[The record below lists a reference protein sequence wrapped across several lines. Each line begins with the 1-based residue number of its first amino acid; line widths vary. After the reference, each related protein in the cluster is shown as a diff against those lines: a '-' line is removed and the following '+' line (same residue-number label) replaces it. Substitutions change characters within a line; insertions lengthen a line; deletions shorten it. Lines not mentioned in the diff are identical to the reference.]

1 VNYQKLLED
10 RKIRSSVPCR
20 IDFGGTLDL
29 ATFYLPLNRIKP
41 STVNLAVDLRTTVT
55 LSAWTPGRIRIS
67 SRGFES
73 AEFDADEAPFNH
85 PMGLMFACAA
95 YFNAQGVHIK
105 IDSASPPRSALGGS
119 SAAAVAIIAAF
130 YAALGRPVDQASIAM
145 AAHSLESSVA
155 GVVCGAQDQLAA
167 AFGGVNQ
174 WYWQLDQNFDQN
186 LDRNGPSFVR
196 KDLLLN
202 FDKDELDRHLLVA
215 YCGNPHESKDIN
227 QRWVQDF
234 LAGRNRKLWIEIAR
248 LTEEFAVAIIK
259 KNYALAGRL
268 MNQETQ
274 LRLEMTPDVLDKT
287 GIKLFERAATN
298 SCGARFTGAGGGGCI
313 WAMGEGK
320 DLANLKTDWLGIIDK
335 DPGADMLNAK
345 VDPIGINIS

>member
-1 VNYQKLLED
+1 MNYQKQLEQ
-10 RKIRSSVPCR
+10 REIIASVPCR

-41 STVNLAVDLRTTVT
+41 STVNLAVNMRTTVT
-55 LSAWTPGRIRIS
+55 LSDWTPGRIRIS
-67 SRGFES
+67 SKGFEP
-73 AEFDADEAPFNH
+73 AEFDSDEAPFNH

-95 YFNAQGVHIK
+95 YFNAHGVHIK

-130 YAALGRPVDQASIAM
+130 YAAHCNPIDPGSIAM

-167 AFGGVNQ
+167 AFGGMNQ
-174 WYWQLDQNFDQN
+174 WYWQLDQKP
-186 LDRNGPSFVR
+186 DRNGPSFAR

-202 FDKDELDRHLLVA
+202 FDKGELDPHLLVA

-234 LAGRNRKLWIEIAR
+234 LAGRNRKVWREIAR
-248 LTEEFAVAIIK
+248 LTEEFAAAVVK
-259 KNYALAGRL
+259 KDYALAGRL
-268 MNQETQ
+268 MNQETK

-287 GIKLFERAATN
+287 GIKLFERASVN

-313 WAMGEGK
+313 WAMGTGN
-320 DLANLKTDWLGIIDK
+320 DLANLKTDWLDIIDK

-345 VDPIGINIS
+345 IDPIGIKIS